1 MRPPLVLVTS
11 PEFQRGEPV
20 FASAGDLECVEAPED
35 EAGLVEAIARRQA
48 RHVVIGSV
56 PYGDR
61 LYAALPRGG
70 VIARYGV
77 GHDTVDKPKA
87 TRAALLCTNTPDVL
101 QQSVAELTILMLL
114 AAARHICQADATM
127 RQGTWTPRQGLE
139 VEGKTLALV
148 GCGAIG
154 QAVARIAST
163 GLRMRVLGY
172 ARRPAA
178 VAGKDEHFV
187 SVSDDFAAVVR
198 EADFVS
204 LHIPGGPDNARFI
217 DRARLALMPGRAW
230 LINTARG
237 AVVDEAALFDALA
250 AGRLAGAALDVFA
263 REPYQ
268 PADPGRD
275 LRTLPQVILLPHVG
289 SNTTEANA
297 RMATRALRNIRLA
310 EAGEHDGMDL
320 LNPDVLTSGG
330 GAGA

>member
-11 PEFQRGEPV
+11 PEFKRGEPV
-20 FASAGDLECVEAPED
+20 FASSGDLECVEAPED
-35 EAGLVEAIARRQA
+35 EAGLLEAITRRQA

-70 VIARYGV
+70 VIARFGV
-77 GHDTVDKPKA
+77 GHDTVDKPRA
-87 TRAALLCTNTPDVL
+87 TRAGLLCTNTPDVL
-101 QQSVAELTILMLL
+101 QQSVAELTILMML

-127 RQGTWTPRQGLE
+127 RQGAWTPRQGIEL
-139 VEGKTLALV
+139 EGKTLAIV

-154 QAVARIAST
+154 QAVARMASA

-178 VAGKDEHFV
+178 VGDAHFA

-198 EADFVS
+198 DADVVS
-204 LHIPGGPDNARFI
+204 LHIPGGPDNARFL
-217 DRARLALMPGRAW
+217 DQARLAMLPARAW

-237 AVVDEAALFDALA
+237 AVVDETALFDALA
-250 AGRLAGAALDVFA
+250 AGRLAGAALDVFE

-268 PADPGRD
+268 PVDPGRD
-275 LRTLPQVILLPHVG
+275 LRTLPQVLLLPHVG

-297 RMATRALRNIRLA
+297 RMATRALRNIRFA
-310 EAGEHDGMDL
+310 EAGEHAGMDL
-320 LNPDVLTSGG
+320 LNPDVLTPGRG
-330 GAGA
+330 PGAA